1 MICLGITGCGIDW
14 FTCNYK
20 LHVPYI
26 TLFKLHISTFIF
38 VHSNFKIILT
48 HVNMT

>member
-1 MICLGITGCGIDW
+1 MELIG
-14 FTCNYK
+14 
-20 LHVPYI
+20 LHVIINYMYI